1 MIQLSQTYYYNVM
14 MLLLARSTATVRSMD
29 DKRLLISSW
38 PAFRCSQQRNT
49 FSKDTASILQ
59 QRVLSTVHVENTY
72 TLLKFKFKYIFK
84 CKLVSYLP
92 VSLALE
98 LHVIDA

>member
-1 MIQLSQTYYYNVM
+1 MVR
-14 MLLLARSTATVRSMD
+14 LLARSTATVRSMD

-49 FSKDTASILQ
+49 FSMDTASILQ
-59 QRVLSTVHVENTY
+59 QLLLSYVHVETTNA
-72 TLLKFKFKYIFK
+72 LFKFGFKYIFQ

-98 LHVIDA
+98 LNVIDA